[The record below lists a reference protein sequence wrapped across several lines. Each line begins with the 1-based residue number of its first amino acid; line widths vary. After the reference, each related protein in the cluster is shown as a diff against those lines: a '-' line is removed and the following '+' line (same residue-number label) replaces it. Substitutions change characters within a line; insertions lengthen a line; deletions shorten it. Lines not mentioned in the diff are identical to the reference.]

1 MSAKI
6 GLALG
11 GGAARGWAHIGIIK
25 ALHEAGIKPEVV
37 AGTSIGALV
46 GGAYVAG
53 YLDDLEDWIRGLTWQ
68 EVVSMLDIR
77 LSGGLIHGSKI
88 LNRLGEGMDG
98 KKIEALPMTFG
109 AVATDLDSGKE
120 KWLREGDLLAAVR
133 ASIALPGLFS
143 PFRHKERW
151 LVDGGLVNPVPVSLC
166 RAMGADFVI
175 AVDLNSQVLH
185 QRNLQRRSEEEKRAL
200 EKQRQAEAES
210 GSNDR
215 LGFLLQGFLDKI
227 RPGTDNKTV
236 IPSLIDV
243 AISSITIM
251 SSRITRSR
259 LAGDPAELLLLP
271 RLADIGLLEFHRGG
285 DAIEEGRNEVRRHA
299 AVIDDVQEILSG
311 NRL

>member
-1 MSAKI
+1 MTTRI

-11 GGAARGWAHIGIIK
+11 GGAARGWAHIGIIN
-25 ALHEAGIKPEVV
+25 ALEEAGIKPDVV

-46 GGAYVAG
+46 GGAYVCG
-53 YLDDLEDWIRGLTWQ
+53 YLDDLEAWIRELTWQ

-77 LSGGLIHGSKI
+77 LSGGLIHGSKV
-88 LNRLGEGMDG
+88 LKRLGEGMDG
-98 KKIEALPMTFG
+98 KQIESLPITFG

-120 KWLREGDLLAAVR
+120 RWLREGDMLAAVR

-143 PFRHKERW
+143 PFKHEQGW

-185 QRNLQRRSEEEKRAL
+185 HRNLQRRNEEEKRAL
-200 EKQRQAEAES
+200 ERQQRVEAES

-215 LGFLLQGFLDKI
+215 LGYLLQGFLDKI
-227 RPGTDNKTV
+227 RTNNDLKEP
-236 IPSLIDV
+236 IPSLLDV

-259 LAGDPAELLLLP
+259 LAGDPAEMLLLP
-271 RLADIGLLEFHRGG
+271 RLAEIGLLEFHRGAEG
-285 DAIEEGRNEVRRHA
+285 IAEGRHEVKRHMA
-299 AVIDDVQEILSG
+299 LIEDVQQTLSEKH
-311 NRL
+311 